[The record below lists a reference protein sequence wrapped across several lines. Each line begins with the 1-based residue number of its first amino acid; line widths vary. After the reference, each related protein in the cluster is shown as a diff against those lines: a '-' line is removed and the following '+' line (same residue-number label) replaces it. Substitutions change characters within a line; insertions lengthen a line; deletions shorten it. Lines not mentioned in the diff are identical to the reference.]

1 MNKRKHQVLFR
12 LNDTEY
18 EKLNRNVTRS
28 GLSRE
33 SYIRMLIDGITPKEM
48 PPLDFFE
55 ILKNLRQ
62 INNNLNQIA
71 MKANTYGFIDT
82 RAYRENYSKLQE
94 QIGEIIRGIY

>member
-1 MNKRKHQVLFR
+1 MLKRKHQVLFR

-18 EKLNRNVTRS
+18 KVLKRNVKRS
-28 GLSRE
+28 GLNRE
-33 SYIRMLIDGITPKEM
+33 EYIRSALSNVTFKEL
-48 PPLDFFE
+48 PSLEFYE
-55 ILKNLRQ
+55 ILKNLRR

-71 MKANTYGFIDT
+71 MKANAYGFVDA

>member
-1 MNKRKHQVLFR
+1 MNKRNHRVQIWMNDSE
-12 LNDTEY
+12 LN
-18 EKLNRNVTRS
+18 KLNSKVKKS

-33 SYIRMLIDGITPKEM
+33 SYIRLLVDGITPKEM
-48 PPLDFFE
+48 PQIEFYE
-55 ILKNLRQ
+55 ILKNLRH

-71 MKANTYGFIDT
+71 MKANAYGFVDA

>member
-1 MNKRKHQVLFR
+1 MNQRKNRVQIWM
-12 LNDTEY
+12 NDTELS
-18 EKLNRNVTRS
+18 KLNSKVKKT

-33 SYIRMLIDGITPKEM
+33 SYIRLLIEGITPKEM
-48 PPLDFFE
+48 PQIEFSE

-71 MKANTYGFIDT
+71 MKANASGFINA
-82 RAYRENYSKLQE
+82 RAYRENYSRLQE

>member
-1 MNKRKHQVLFR
+1 MNKRNHRIQVWMNDSE
-12 LNDTEY
+12 LN
-18 EKLNRNVTRS
+18 KLNSKVKKS

-33 SYIRMLIDGITPKEM
+33 SYIRLLVDGITPKEM
-48 PPLDFFE
+48 PQIEFYE
-55 ILKNLRQ
+55 ILKNLRH

-71 MKANTYGFIDT
+71 IKANAYGFIDA